1 MIAKDIYE
9 KIIHTIQT
17 IHINQLPISKFKS
30 LNHKAK
36 VFQKRLIRV
45 KLIGDEKNISDKN
58 YK

>member
-45 KLIGDEKNISDKN
+45 KLIGDEK
-58 YK
+58 YLQ